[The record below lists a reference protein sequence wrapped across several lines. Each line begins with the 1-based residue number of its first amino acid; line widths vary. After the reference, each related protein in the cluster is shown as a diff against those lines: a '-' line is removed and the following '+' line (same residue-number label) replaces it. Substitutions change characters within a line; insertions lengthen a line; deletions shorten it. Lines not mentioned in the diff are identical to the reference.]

1 MMLIIFSDRPCSPK
15 SFHKLSWC
23 KQSKAFSKSTKLKHR
38 EICHSNDWPMMFR
51 NAKVWSQHDLPGL
64 NPACFFLSSASTW
77 CFPLS
82 KTAYEKNILLVD
94 KGVIPRQL
102 FYSVLSP
109 ISGNS
114 SFFHSGHHFIE
125 SWIPPVLD
133 ASSAL
138 QALILYFF
146 VCLVF
151 HSFTSTSFVPV
162 LSSSPLT

>member
-1 MMLIIFSDRPCSPK
+1 
-15 SFHKLSWC
+15 
-23 KQSKAFSKSTKLKHR
+23 
-38 EICHSNDWPMMFR
+38 MMFR

-94 KGVIPRQL
+94 NGLIPRQL

-125 SWIPPVLD
+125 SLIPPALD

-138 QALILYFF
+138 QALTSLLFRLSRLSLFYLNFLRPCTFLIALN
-146 VCLVF
+146 L
-151 HSFTSTSFVPV
+151 SFIMASKNM
-162 LSSSPLT
+162 